1 MKVVEPF
8 FNGTESWGVFTSA
21 DGLDFSGS
29 RAITGCLIVAFCYAK
44 AACTFATFAE
54 QKATMFFP
62 VRAPCRTAFAQQ
74 EHRYEFIV
82 GTFRH
87 YSCYAGSG
95 TRPTVAEH
103 AVVRNGRRRLGT
115 WLLMSGPGQYHAPV
129 ITVLSANSK
138 PESDRSHSCHQHR
151 RTTPAF
157 VCLRQQMK
165 KPGLK
170 KEPGC
175 IPDGHILVMTVM
187 MAATVVS
194 AAVVTTTMMAAIM
207 VSTIATV
214 VTAIASVISTTITAA
229 AKADADARRVAV

>member
-62 VRAPCRTAFAQQ
+62 VRAPCRPAFAQQ
-74 EHRYEFIV
+74 DHRYEFIV

-103 AVVRNGRRRLGT
+103 AAVRNGRRRLGT
-115 WLLMSGPGQYHAPV
+115 WLLMSGAWTIPRPGDHGA
-129 ITVLSANSK
+129 ISK
-138 PESDRSHSCHQHR
+138 
-151 RTTPAF
+151 
-157 VCLRQQMK
+157 
-165 KPGLK
+165 
-170 KEPGC
+170 
-175 IPDGHILVMTVM
+175 
-187 MAATVVS
+187 
-194 AAVVTTTMMAAIM
+194 
-207 VSTIATV
+207 
-214 VTAIASVISTTITAA
+214 
-229 AKADADARRVAV
+229 